1 MDILVKKLLLA
12 SALFVLSAP
21 AVWAAENPWVG
32 TWKPNH
38 AKSNYVEINGSLII
52 STPAPGI
59 MRWEYPT
66 IKFTMEGKPDGS
78 NMSIHYPSKPKG
90 VVETVR
96 LLTPTKLTYSAFI
109 DGKLV
114 KHGTDELSADGKTL
128 TATSWIGKESK
139 RRIEVFDKQ

>member
-1 MDILVKKLLLA
+1 MNKLLLA

-21 AVWAAENPWVG
+21 AVWAAGNPWVG
-32 TWKPNH
+32 TWMPNH
-38 AKSNYVEINGSLII
+38 AKSDYIEVNGSLII
-52 STPAPGI
+52 STTAPRI

-66 IKFTMEGKPDGS
+66 IKFTMEGKPNGS

-90 VVETVR
+90 LAEIVK
-96 LLTPTKLTYSAFI
+96 LITPTKLTYSGFFN
-109 DGKLV
+109 GKLI

-139 RRIEVFDKQ
+139 KRIEVFDKQ